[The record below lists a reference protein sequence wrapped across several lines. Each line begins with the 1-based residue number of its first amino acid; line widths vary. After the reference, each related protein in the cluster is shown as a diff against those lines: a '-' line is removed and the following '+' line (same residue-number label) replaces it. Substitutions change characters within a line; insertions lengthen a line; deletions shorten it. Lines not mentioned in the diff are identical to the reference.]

1 MMTKRILCVFLSLVL
16 CVSLAACAGKSPSGS
31 YSDETGMIIFTFED
45 GKVTATAYGE
55 EIASGTFTVKGK
67 QVDLQFTGEYA
78 EYLNGLSGLT
88 YNAKEDTL
96 TDGAGA
102 VMYNNR

>member
-1 MMTKRILCVFLSLVL
+1 MTSKRILCVFLALVL
-16 CVSLAACAGKSPSGS
+16 CVSLAACAGKSPSGT
-31 YSDETGMIIFTFED
+31 YSDETGMITFTFED

-67 QVDLQFTGEYA
+67 QVDLEFTGEFA
-78 EYLNGLSGLT
+78 EYLNGMSGLT
-88 YNAKEDTL
+88 YNAKEETL

-102 VMYNNR
+102 VMYKD